1 MKKFLL
7 LLTICFAFSSCKDTD
22 KDGVYDRNDGCPETY
37 GLEEFNGCPDSDGDG
52 IQDSED
58 DCPDDYGL
66 EEFNGCPD
74 SDGDGIQDS
83 DDDCPDDYGLEEFNG
98 CPDSDE
104 DGIIDSEDDCPDTYG
119 YDRYNGCPD
128 NKKMKLLASDC
139 FKALSLTEKEIS
151 KCIKLYEINKNSII
165 NGTYCDLIQEYIY
178 NIRELNNKYN
188 RNEKQGGNIYAVY
201 NTDGSPRFG
210 QYLIVKKNNW
220 FYLMDIVSGG
230 ELIMGTMKFNESNYN
245 LQDVWVRQSP
255 NEKKYKGFKMRIIGK
270 NTDYDVL
277 ERKVMKM
284 GY

>member
-1 MKKFLL
+1 MKKFYLL
-7 LLTICFAFSSCKDTD
+7 LIILTALVSCRDAD
-22 KDGVYDRNDGCPETY
+22 KDGVYDRNDGCPET
-37 GLEEFNGCPDSDGDG
+37 
-52 IQDSED
+52 
-58 DCPDDYGL
+58 YGL

-119 YDRYNGCPD
+119 YEKYNGCPNSD
-128 NKKMKLLASDC
+128 KVKLLASDC

-151 KCIKLYEINKNSII
+151 ECIKLYKINKNSII
-165 NGTYCDLIQEYIY
+165 NGKYCDLIQEYIY
-178 NIRELNNKYN
+178 NIREINQTYLREVRELNNKYN

-201 NTDGSPRFG
+201 NTEGSPRFG

-270 NTDYDVL
+270 NKDYDVL